1 MTDPSIV
8 ILGGGTGTFTVLS
21 GLKKHPV
28 RLSAVVTM
36 SDGGGSTGILRDE
49 LGVLPPGDLRQCLVA
64 LSDADQELR
73 DLFLYRFPNESLA
86 GHNFGNLF
94 LSALEKTLG
103 DPLKAIDAAHR
114 ILRVNGRV
122 IPVSNI
128 ASNLVALLED
138 GRELE
143 GEHLI
148 DQREAMR
155 SRISQCRLEPGV
167 TANPEAIAAIRDAD
181 VVVIGPGDLFTSIVP
196 VLLPEGIANALVHT
210 KAPILYVVNLV
221 TKPGQTDEFTAEDH
235 IRTVASYCGGRMPDV
250 VIMNSA
256 DTAAAIRERYAS
268 QGERLVQWM
277 NDGSISS
284 RVILAPLI
292 ANGIHEHAASDR
304 LTRSLIRHDPD
315 KLAHAILMA
324 F

>member
-1 MTDPSIV
+1 MNRS
-8 ILGGGTGTFTVLS
+8 
-21 GLKKHPV
+21 
-28 RLSAVVTM
+28 
-36 SDGGGSTGILRDE
+36 RDII
-49 LGVLPPGDLRQCLVA
+49 
-64 LSDADQELR
+64 S
-73 DLFLYRFPNESLA
+73 
-86 GHNFGNLF
+86 
-94 LSALEKTLG
+94 
-103 DPLKAIDAAHR
+103 LKAIDAAHR

-128 ASNLVALLED
+128 ASNLVATLED

-148 DQREAMR
+148 DERETMR
-155 SRISQCRLEPGV
+155 SRISLCRLQPTV
-167 TANPEAIAAIRDAD
+167 TANPEAIAAIREAD
-181 VVVIGPGDLFTSIVP
+181 VVVIGPGDLFSSIVP
-196 VLLPEGIANALVHT
+196 VLLPDGIANALMHT

-235 IRTVASYCGGRMPDV
+235 IRTVAAYSGGRMPDV

-268 QGERLVQWM
+268 QGERLVRWN
-277 NDGSISS
+277 NDGSIPS

-292 ANGIHEHAASDR
+292 ANGIHEHTAGDR
-304 LTRSLIRHDPD
+304 ITRSLIRHDPD